1 MHGLA
6 RNQTTVYYAL
16 FKSKSEIVDSN
27 GNKTGQ
33 YRLSYSSPV
42 ALSANVRWD
51 SGAVEFAGFGLS
63 GNAQRRM
70 IVCDPNCPITIDT
83 VLWIGI
89 TPDSNGYDGQITPNY
104 VVAGAPERSLNQAAY
119 LLQEVNISCDPLPST

>member
-6 RNQTTVYYAL
+6 RNKTTVYYAL
-16 FKSKSEIVDSN
+16 FKSKSEIVDDH

-33 YRLSYSSPV
+33 YKLSYYAPV

-70 IVCDPNCPITIDT
+70 IVCDPNCPIAIDT

-89 TPDSNGYDGQITPNY
+89 KPDNDGYAGAVMPNY
-104 VVAGAPERSLNQAAY
+104 VVAGVPERSLNQTAY
-119 LLQEVNISCDPLPST
+119 LLQEVNISCDQLPST